1 MGEFNKSDE
10 NGNHSTGD
18 FMKIGSKERVILTV
32 DYHFQ
37 KHGSKSS
44 RNCGSEERIWDSWSV
59 GGLLTQYLFFK
70 IITPEA
76 APVAREGAQQLALW
90 QGPEFGRAVL

>member
-1 MGEFNKSDE
+1 MGDFNKSDE
-10 NGNHSTGD
+10 DGNHSTGD

-32 DYHFQ
+32 DDHFQ

-70 IITPEA
+70 IVDSCSHLYIFQKVNKMVKITFKW
-76 APVAREGAQQLALW
+76 G
-90 QGPEFGRAVL
+90 